1 MHAGTW
7 SVGKRLRHEAG
18 VNAALQRNL
27 FDDGTEGHDVVGR
40 GERVRITQI
49 DLVLAWTRLMM
60 RVFHRNAHLFEH
72 VDGGAAEVHAWA
84 ARHMVEIAALI
95 DWGWR
100 LGPIILSFEQIEF
113 DFRMHVEGEAFFLG
127 FRQSLLQHMTRIAQ
141 RRLAIRGKHV
151 AEHARGAL
159 RASTPRQNLECRR
172 VGLDDHIVFGHTG
185 EAFHCGTVESE
196 PFLERSFQFSRCD
209 SHGLQRSQHIREP
222 QTNEAHVAFFD
233 CAQSKLLL
241 FIHSAP
247 SFHAHV
253 TKVVNTRRI

>member
-1 MHAGTW
+1 MLSA
-7 SVGKRLRHEAG
+7 V
-18 VNAALQRNL
+18 
-27 FDDGTEGHDVVGR
+27 
-40 GERVRITQI
+40 ERVRITQI

-172 VGLDDHIVFGHTG
+172 VGLDDHIVF
-185 EAFHCGTVESE
+185 
-196 PFLERSFQFSRCD
+196 RCD

-253 TKVVNTRRI
+253 TKVVNTRRNMTRPSTL